1 MTISKGFSIR
11 CQGETEEGVEDMR
24 FIYGIF
30 ACFVWSFFCM
40 FLMSKYDMKV
50 SNDIQILSTAIIIA
64 GAMAGGD

>member
-1 MTISKGFSIR
+1 
-11 CQGETEEGVEDMR
+11 MR
-24 FIYGIF
+24 FLYGIV

-40 FLMSKYDMKV
+40 FIMTKHGIKV

>member
-1 MTISKGFSIR
+1 
-11 CQGETEEGVEDMR
+11 MR
-24 FIYGIF
+24 FLYGIV
-30 ACFVWSFFCM
+30 ACFVWSSLCA

>member
-1 MTISKGFSIR
+1 
-11 CQGETEEGVEDMR
+11 MR
-24 FIYGIF
+24 FLYGIV
-30 ACFVWSFFCM
+30 ASFVWCFFCA

>member
-1 MTISKGFSIR
+1 
-11 CQGETEEGVEDMR
+11 MR